1 MPPLRFEAV
10 IRDVGGYDA
19 RIVPLAAPES
29 GGVQEIL
36 QLDTAAAELAWF
48 VGGANFTGWAWTD
61 ACANGRLNLMV
72 SSRSRRPRREFSSG
86 PKREPL
92 SFASSKPI
100 VLAGHYQ

>member
-1 MPPLRFEAV
+1 VAGTMPPLRFEAV

-48 VGGANFTGWAWTD
+48 VG
-61 ACANGRLNLMV
+61 
-72 SSRSRRPRREFSSG
+72 
-86 PKREPL
+86 
-92 SFASSKPI
+92 
-100 VLAGHYQ
+100 